1 MADHQ
6 ACAVGFCTTV
16 IGGGSWGTA
25 LAVVLARSGRRVR
38 LVVRSARQAAA
49 INGNH
54 RNPDYLSQRLLPES
68 IEATNDLSAALTET
82 ALVVYA
88 LPCALLPD
96 VMPNIVA
103 GLTDAR
109 TPIIAACKGLHEQ
122 SGLRVDQVMAESNGA
137 GCNLLLSGPSFADE
151 VAQGIP
157 TAITLA
163 AADIEVARQAAAC
176 FDDTNF
182 RIYLHDD
189 VVGVALGGA
198 LKNVI
203 AIAAGIADGLA
214 LGNNGMAALVTRG
227 IHEMTRIATAC
238 GAQQST
244 LYGLSGLGDLVL
256 TCHGGSSRNRQ
267 MGLALAQGL
276 DAAAARLQVGQVVE
290 GEKTARMAL
299 ALAQQH
305 QLEAPIIAAVCAVLD
320 GRCSCQQALEQLL
333 QRPERAEFA

>member
-1 MADHQ
+1 MADDQ
-6 ACAVGFCTTV
+6 PCATV

-25 LAVVLARSGRRVR
+25 LAVVLARSGRQVR
-38 LVVRSARQAAA
+38 LVVRSGRQAAT
-49 INGNH
+49 INGSH
-54 RNPDYLSQRLLPES
+54 RNPDYLSRRMLPAS
-68 IEATNDLSAALTET
+68 IEATNHLSPALAET

-88 LPCALLPD
+88 LPCALLPRS
-96 VMPNIVA
+96 MPNIVA
-103 GLTDAR
+103 GLRNPR

-122 SGLRVDQVMAESNGA
+122 SGLRVDQMMAQANGA

-151 VAQGIP
+151 VVRGIP

-163 AADIEVARQAAAC
+163 AADIAVARQAATY

-203 AIAAGIADGLA
+203 AIAAGIAEGLQ

-227 IHEMTRIATAC
+227 IHEITRIATAC
-238 GAQQST
+238 GAEQST

-267 MGLALAQGL
+267 MGVALAQGL

-320 GRCSCQQALEQLL
+320 GQCSCHQALEQLL
-333 QRPERAEFA
+333 QRPECAEFA